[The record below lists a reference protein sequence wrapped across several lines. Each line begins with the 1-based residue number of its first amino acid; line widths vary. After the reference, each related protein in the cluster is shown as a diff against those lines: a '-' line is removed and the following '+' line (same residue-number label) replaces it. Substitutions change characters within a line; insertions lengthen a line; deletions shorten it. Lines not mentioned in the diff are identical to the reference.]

1 MGQTIDPRS
10 FRILITG
17 GSSGLVETIADA
29 VSIHSIKKAEYAKRL
44 AQGQLGHVTLL
55 DHFISVRGS
64 TLVRVLT
71 DQSQVLWGPVLR
83 EIRQG
88 PAEFRQV
95 TRWYGSPPFPR
106 RVADIPTIRL
116 FLDHLPPPDQG
127 PTQRKHLTG
136 PRRAPGPHRLWVHVI
151 KFSREPWVRSR
162 SF

>member
-1 MGQTIDPRS
+1 MGRIIDPRS

-55 DHFISVRGS
+55 DHFISVRSS
-64 TLVRVLT
+64 TLVRFVVLT
-71 DQSQVLWGPVLR
+71 DLPQVLWGPVLR

-95 TRWYGSPPFPR
+95 ARWYGPPPFLR
-106 RVADIPTIRL
+106 CVTEYSY
-116 FLDHLPPPDQG
+116 DQVV
-127 PTQRKHLTG
+127 P
-136 PRRAPGPHRLWVHVI
+136 
-151 KFSREPWVRSR
+151 
-162 SF
+162 